1 MLSFAAAPIRA
12 RSAASRPS
20 VCTVSANA
28 AASPN
33 GTGVYA
39 CQNLVIIKTLPGLA
53 PAVCTAV
60 DGIAPLPGLV
70 GSLSG
75 NDTVFL
81 AMRDN
86 AAAETLA
93 REGRSLFM
101 G

>member
-1 MLSFAAAPIRA
+1 MLF
-12 RSAASRPS
+12 RS
-20 VCTVSANA
+20 
-28 AASPN
+28 
-33 GTGVYA
+33 
-39 CQNLVIIKTLPGLA
+39 
-53 PAVCTAV
+53 V

>member
-1 MLSFAAAPIRA
+1 MYFRCTRLTQQIDDPLAGRA
-12 RSAASRPS
+12 THDA
-20 VCTVSANA
+20 V
-28 AASPN
+28 
-33 GTGVYA
+33 VY
-39 CQNLVIIKTLPGLA
+39 Q
-53 PAVCTAV
+53 
-60 DGIAPLPGLV
+60 DH
-70 GSLSG
+70 SLSG

>member
-1 MLSFAAAPIRA
+1 MSQRLKDNLRQ
-12 RSAASRPS
+12 
-20 VCTVSANA
+20 TVTNVA
-28 AASPN
+28 
-33 GTGVYA
+33 A
-39 CQNLVIIKTLPGLA
+39 CQNLVIVQTLPGLA
-53 PAVCTAV
+53 PAVCTAI
-60 DGIAPLPGLV
+60 DGITLPGLV